1 MNGGDKAKGTTLNPL
16 LRMAALAG
24 VETVVMLRIRRGDDL
39 DARDGAGMT
48 PLMLAASKNR
58 SPVCALLVEAGAD
71 LGLCD
76 PSGRDALCIALATGA
91 TASAEVLSVALGQHQ
106 PVDKPLPTDEV
117 ETPAWMKM
125 VSLDDDWEPEEL
137 EDWEAEKVKIPPE
150 GDASIAEKAAAIHRS
165 ISLHVP
171 LDSAE
176 DWRDFEALL
185 PEVAVRP
192 RLGEAASDDLRLLLL
207 RTLREG
213 AVSEK
218 SVARLC
224 FKDGDHH
231 EDKERTIRALVAEIG
246 ILPNECAEEED
257 ERFLEE
263 PTDAEEDELAALL
276 AYAEDLDPWRCDPA
290 QIYHKDMRS
299 GRLLTAEEE
308 VVLGKEMEQGL
319 ALALK
324 ALASWPAGLDELE
337 KAGESSYIATG
348 HEEFVEEGDE
358 QAPTVDEDEN
368 INEEEEGYSSGI
380 GLANGFKELLGE
392 VSTLRRKGCLSS
404 VAALEGLKLAPSF
417 LINLTGIAQGDP
429 EAYTF
434 KEAIERY
441 SRARETMIVC
451 NLRLVYGVVKR
462 YQGLGLMLDDLLQEG
477 NIGLVKA
484 VERYDWRRGFKFSTY
499 ATWWIRQN
507 AYRAV
512 ADTGRTIRLP
522 AHLSEK
528 VWGVS
533 RAADAYE
540 SGYGS
545 VPSDSV
551 LASLV
556 SMPVERVSMLRARME
571 EPKCIHQDDG
581 DGVLWEDRLYEEPEC
596 SPDFV
601 VERGVLGEAIK
612 FVLKSFDKRLAEVI
626 VLRYGL
632 DGLEPRTLEEI
643 GQSIGLTRERIRQIE
658 VKALR
663 ELAHPS
669 RSARLA
675 QFYYSYNYSQRF
687 KRAPKKIGSRIDVN
701 AANNK
706 TAGPQ
711 ESSTSNKAPIEP
723 ANNTAS
729 IAVKKQTV
737 ESDHQLRKTSSQR
750 EESKVPQILRKGDR
764 VTYLTNTAMKRAG
777 VIAWTDGNVVKI
789 TDSGSAVSKNL
800 EDVIAVDNPSTSLL
814 TTN

>member
-290 QIYHKDMRS
+290 QILS
-299 GRLLTAEEE
+299 
-308 VVLGKEMEQGL
+308 Q
-319 ALALK
+319 
-324 ALASWPAGLDELE
+324 
-337 KAGESSYIATG
+337 G
-348 HEEFVEEGDE
+348 HEEWATPD
-358 QAPTVDEDEN
+358 
-368 INEEEEGYSSGI
+368 
-380 GLANGFKELLGE
+380 
-392 VSTLRRKGCLSS
+392 RRRGSC
-404 VAALEGLKLAPSF
+404 
-417 LINLTGIAQGDP
+417 TRQGDG
-429 EAYTF
+429 
-434 KEAIERY
+434 
-441 SRARETMIVC
+441 ARVGTC
-451 NLRLVYGVVKR
+451 PQSPCLV
-462 YQGLGLMLDDLLQEG
+462 
-477 NIGLVKA
+477 
-484 VERYDWRRGFKFSTY
+484 
-499 ATWWIRQN
+499 
-507 AYRAV
+507 
-512 ADTGRTIRLP
+512 
-522 AHLSEK
+522 
-528 VWGVS
+528 
-533 RAADAYE
+533 
-540 SGYGS
+540 
-545 VPSDSV
+545 
-551 LASLV
+551 
-556 SMPVERVSMLRARME
+556 
-571 EPKCIHQDDG
+571 
-581 DGVLWEDRLYEEPEC
+581 
-596 SPDFV
+596 
-601 VERGVLGEAIK
+601 
-612 FVLKSFDKRLAEVI
+612 
-626 VLRYGL
+626 
-632 DGLEPRTLEEI
+632 
-643 GQSIGLTRERIRQIE
+643 
-658 VKALR
+658 
-663 ELAHPS
+663 
-669 RSARLA
+669 
-675 QFYYSYNYSQRF
+675 
-687 KRAPKKIGSRIDVN
+687 
-701 AANNK
+701 
-706 TAGPQ
+706 AG
-711 ESSTSNKAPIEP
+711 
-723 ANNTAS
+723 
-729 IAVKKQTV
+729 
-737 ESDHQLRKTSSQR
+737 
-750 EESKVPQILRKGDR
+750 
-764 VTYLTNTAMKRAG
+764 
-777 VIAWTDGNVVKI
+777 WT
-789 TDSGSAVSKNL
+789 
-800 EDVIAVDNPSTSLL
+800 
-814 TTN
+814 